1 MCLAIP
7 GRVIHIDSAAD
18 PALRIAKV
26 DFSGIR
32 KDISLAL
39 TPEAQLGDYVLVH
52 VGFALTILSEEEGLK
67 TVEFMRTITGP
78 DELQRELAGDGSEAP
93 S

>member
-7 GRVIHIDSAAD
+7 GRVIHIDPAVD
-18 PALRIAKV
+18 PSLRMAKV
-26 DFSGIR
+26 DFSGIK

-39 TPEAQLGDYVLVH
+39 TPEAALGDYVLVH
-52 VGFALTILSEEEGLK
+52 VGFALTVLSEEEAMK
-67 TVEFMRTITGP
+67 TVEFLRTIAAP
-78 DELQRELAGDGSEAP
+78 EELQRELGVEGHEVP